1 MKSFYYL
8 AGLPRSGAS
17 LLSTLLNQNPN
28 VYVSP
33 LSAVND
39 VLFGLHD
46 RYINSENALLQRD
59 INGVCSVGR
68 NLLSNYYEH
77 IDKPVVIDRAKSW
90 GTPPNIELIKIYI
103 NGTPKIIYT
112 ARSIPDVLASYLQI
126 LGHHLEIDMENDNW
140 AYDATISV
148 DDNKCD
154 YLMKEGGSIR
164 NNLETIKSMKNPENA
179 GVFHIVEYNDLLT
192 DPQKTLTAIYEF
204 LDLPNYIHEFN
215 NITGAYV
222 YNEKDAN
229 LPEALHHVREKLEP
243 RNHNVVL
250 SDYVLSKYSGLET
263 WRNL

>member
-1 MKSFYYL
+1 MKAFYYL

-46 RYINSENALLQRD
+46 GYINSQNALLQRD
-59 INGVCSVGR
+59 ISGVCSVGR

-77 IDKPVVIDRAKSW
+77 IDKPVIIDRAKSW
-90 GTPPNIELIKIYI
+90 GTPPNVELIKIYI
-103 NGTPKIIYT
+103 NATPKIIYT
-112 ARSIPDVLASYLQI
+112 ARDIPDVLASYLQI
-126 LGHHLEIDMENDNW
+126 LGNNLEINMKNDNW
-140 AYDATISV
+140 NYDDTISL

-154 YLMKEGGSIR
+154 FLMKEGGSIR
-164 NNLETIKSMKNPENA
+164 TNLKTVESIKNSENA
-179 GVFHIVEYNDLLT
+179 GVFHIVEYDDLLT
-192 DPQKTLTAIYEF
+192 DPQKTFTAIYKF
-204 LDLPNYIHEFN
+204 LDLPNYVHEFN
-215 NITGAYV
+215 NITGAYI

-243 RNHNVVL
+243 RNHNVAL
-250 SDYVLSKYSGLET
+250 SDYVLNKYSGLET
-263 WRNL
+263 WRDL